1 MIEYE
6 WKHLKPENRE
16 SGQFIEVLHPDF
28 KEFGMSGKVYDRSD
42 FECIELHVAE
52 YEISDF
58 QVDHLA
64 EDCRLCTYTLIDH
77 TRHIKTNSTSIW
89 KMHEGDWKLLFH
101 QGTVK
106 QDPY

>member
-1 MIEYE
+1 M
-6 WKHLKPENRE
+6 KPENRE

-58 QVDHLA
+58 QVEHLA
-64 EDCRLCTYTLIDH
+64 
-77 TRHIKTNSTSIW
+77 
-89 KMHEGDWKLLFH
+89 
-101 QGTVK
+101 
-106 QDPY
+106 